1 VVAVD
6 PSIREVGQMAA
17 EPPTTTAGPGT
28 AYGPQDGDPAGGDD
42 PARRRATA
50 TALAALTVLVL
61 LVLLTLADGTPN
73 AARWSLLGLVGG
85 CWVAFAVAA
94 WALLRTPVK
103 VAIPLL
109 VGGAVVLQG
118 VAFAFPPRST
128 DDFYRYV
135 WDGRV
140 QASGTDPYR
149 YVPVDPALAE
159 LRDPWLFPPE
169 CRDASPPCTRMNHPT
184 DPTIY
189 PPVAQAAFLGV
200 HAVTAW
206 SGWGGPRPLQGF
218 AALLAIGTTLA
229 LVRVLRRS
237 ARGDPRRAVLWAW
250 CPTVVLEAGNNAHID
265 VLAALLVVVAL
276 GAAAAGTRFRA
287 GTALGAA
294 VATKLFPLMVLPALL
309 APLPR
314 PGQWRAWARRVAP
327 VLGACAGVVA
337 FGYLPHVLA
346 VGGRV
351 VGFLPAYLDE
361 EGYQGGGRF
370 ALLNLVLPDA
380 ISTVAGLALLA
391 AVVLFAVRR
400 ADPARPWEAAVVI
413 VGAAYALTTVPYPW
427 YGLMLV
433 ALVALDGRWE
443 WLAVAA
449 AAYPVYFTRALDL
462 PLAPTRQLSYGIA
475 LAIVAGVAVARRRS
489 LGRDRASTRPLME

>member
-1 VVAVD
+1 
-6 PSIREVGQMAA
+6 MAA
-17 EPPTTTAGPGT
+17 ELPTTTAGPRT
-28 AYGPQDGDPAGGDD
+28 AHRPRDGGGRAGPDGA
-42 PARRRATA
+42 ARRGATA
-50 TALAALTVLVL
+50 AAALGVLAL

-85 CWVAFAVAA
+85 CWAAFAVAA
-94 WALLRTPVK
+94 WALLRTPVR
-103 VAIPLL
+103 VAVPLL
-109 VGGAVVLQG
+109 VGGAVVLQV

-149 YVPVDPALAE
+149 YVPVDPALAG

-169 CRDASPPCTRMNHPT
+169 CRNATPPCTRMNHPT

-200 HAVTAW
+200 HAVTTGFGW
-206 SGWGGPRPLQGF
+206 SGPRPLQGF
-218 AALLAIGTTLA
+218 AALVSIGTTLA

-250 CPTVVLEAGNNAHID
+250 CPTVVLEAGNNAHVD

-276 GAAAAGTRFRA
+276 GAVAAGRRARA

-294 VATKLFPLMVLPALL
+294 VATKLFPLMVLPAVL

-314 PGQWRAWARRVAP
+314 RGEWRAWVRRTAP

-337 FGYLPHVLA
+337 LGYLPHVLA

-370 ALLNLVLPDA
+370 ALLNLLLPDA
-380 ISTVAGLALLA
+380 IATVAGLALLA
-391 AVVLFAVRR
+391 VVVLWSVRR
-400 ADPARPWEAAVVI
+400 ADPARPWVAAVVV
-413 VGAAYALTTVPYPW
+413 VGAAFALTTVPYPW
-427 YGLMLV
+427 YGLLLV
-433 ALVALDGRWE
+433 ALVALDGRAE

-462 PLAPTRQLSYGIA
+462 PLAATRQLSYGVA
-475 LAIVAGVAVARRRS
+475 LAIVVVVALARRRALS
-489 LGRDRASTRPLME
+489 TDRAFTTTLTE